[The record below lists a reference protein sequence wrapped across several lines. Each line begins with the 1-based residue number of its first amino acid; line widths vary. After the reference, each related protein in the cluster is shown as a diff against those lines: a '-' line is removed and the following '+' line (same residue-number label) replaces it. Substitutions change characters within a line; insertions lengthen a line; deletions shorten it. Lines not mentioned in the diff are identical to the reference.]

1 MVDGPPQIMGL
12 PTDLYE
18 HLVEMPA
25 VLWRLPH
32 LFSSTFADLVREVS
46 AETVDP
52 VISEDFAFAGNGTW
66 LALVGRK
73 VGVSFRRGYS
83 GAGRFRGGARFQF
96 RALRHHTSEACRS
109 PQPEDCHTVPWLFS

>member
-52 VISEDFAFAGNGTW
+52 VTDCFVANIDP
-66 LALVGRK
+66 ALVK
-73 VGVSFRRGYS
+73 QVFDI
-83 GAGRFRGGARFQF
+83 
-96 RALRHHTSEACRS
+96 
-109 PQPEDCHTVPWLFS
+109 P